1 MAATSHHALSV
12 DVQHVNM
19 FADPPA
25 PSKGNIKTR
34 TLSSI
39 IDIEIPDFLSL
50 PGCEHNVRYCF
61 CGMST

>member
-1 MAATSHHALSV
+1 
-12 DVQHVNM
+12 M

-25 PSKGNIKTR
+25 PSKSNIKTR

-50 PGCEHNVRYCF
+50 PGCEHNVRYTF
-61 CGMST
+61 YGMST